1 MVSINYYRKGG
12 CHRGRVV
19 APLGEKIEKKMKKM
33 QNKLKIVRRNKLIG
47 VRMKRIEWERWG
59 IKKSATPAAVIKNGI
74 CLFG

>member
-19 APLGEKIEKKMKKM
+19 APLGEKIEKKMKKNKKM

-47 VRMKRIEWERWG
+47 ARMKRIPLCQDRCRLG
-59 IKKSATPAAVIKNGI
+59 MKI
-74 CLFG
+74 